1 MFLVYLELKLLPSE
15 NFPLSMYR
23 LAVVLVAP
31 IQLLHYITYH
41 ILYRIPSI
49 IQSKYLQFNKKKT
62 NYKRIHFFAS
72 FFHESSFFTMVYDEE
87 C

>member
-31 IQLLHYITYH
+31 IQLLHRITFYVPYLV
-41 ILYRIPSI
+41 LYRVNTCNLKKNIV
-49 IQSKYLQFNKKKT
+49 QSDSTFSLA
-62 NYKRIHFFAS
+62 FFLL
-72 FFHESSFFTMVYDEE
+72 FPQVMVRFYGDV
-87 C
+87 